1 MQFTSY
7 GHSDVGFVREKNED
21 SLLLDDEKGIFCVAD
36 GVGGLP
42 FGDLASRLAVKFFA
56 ALVHDSDDC
65 STIEELRQISSL
77 IHKDIVDC
85 GQLVGG
91 ENGIATTF
99 SAVRLLSDKFI
110 FSHVGDSLIFL
121 NQGSG
126 FQKIS
131 KCHTLGDELI
141 DKHGPEAANDMP
153 EHYMH
158 TLTRCM
164 GQDIDFEVDLGE
176 HQVNPGDQ
184 ILICSDGV
192 KNMLELDEIDELGS
206 TLGSKE
212 FVHSLID
219 SANQKGGVDNSTAVS
234 IRIS

>member
-99 SAVRLLSDKFI
+99 SAVR
-110 FSHVGDSLIFL
+110 
-121 NQGSG
+121 
-126 FQKIS
+126 
-131 KCHTLGDELI
+131 
-141 DKHGPEAANDMP
+141 
-153 EHYMH
+153 
-158 TLTRCM
+158 
-164 GQDIDFEVDLGE
+164 
-176 HQVNPGDQ
+176 
-184 ILICSDGV
+184 
-192 KNMLELDEIDELGS
+192 
-206 TLGSKE
+206 
-212 FVHSLID
+212 
-219 SANQKGGVDNSTAVS
+219 
-234 IRIS
+234 